1 MGIKSSRMGGYGLD
15 SYGSFQEPELG
26 TCERCN
32 EPLSAIKCRGCFS
45 QMRNW
50 EDD

>member
-1 MGIKSSRMGGYGLD
+1 MGIKSSRMGGCGLD
-15 SYGSFQEPELG
+15 SYGSFQGPELG
-26 TCERCN
+26 TYEHRN
-32 EPLSAIKCRGCFS
+32 EPLSAIKCRGSCN